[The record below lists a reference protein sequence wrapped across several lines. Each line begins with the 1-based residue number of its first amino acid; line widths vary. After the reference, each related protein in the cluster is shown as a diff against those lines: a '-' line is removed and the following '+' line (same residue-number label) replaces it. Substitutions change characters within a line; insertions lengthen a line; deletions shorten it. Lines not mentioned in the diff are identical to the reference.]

1 MWRMLLGLLL
11 VFARGEGPNSCSM
24 IGHVSDEF
32 RVSIAGATVS
42 IRSAFSSDV
51 QSTKTD
57 ENGMYKLSGLRQGR
71 HSAFATADG
80 YSSLWVFNVLLHP
93 AEETRLDFMLPRS
106 KRGQESSALQ
116 TNDGR
121 TR

>member
-1 MWRMLLGLLL
+1 MWRMLLVLLL
-11 VFARGEGPNSCSM
+11 VFARGEGPNSCSVT
-24 IGHVSDEF
+24 GHVRDEF

-42 IRSAFSSDV
+42 IRSAFSRDV

-57 ENGMYKLSGLRQGR
+57 ENGIYKLSGLRQGR